1 MSRLAAE
8 PSLVIL
14 AGGIGS
20 RYGEDKQI
28 AGAGPHGEWL
38 LEYAIH
44 DALCAGFARVLMV
57 IRAPLRD
64 LLARRLSPALHGR
77 AELHLVEQSPERIP
91 AGCDVARGRVKPFGT
106 GHALWCCSA
115 LLHGPFAVINADD
128 YYGRDAF
135 ALLAKH
141 FREGTGPAMVG
152 YRLDKTLSPHGSV
165 NRGICQVDDAGYLVG
180 VEEFTGIRRQDG
192 LVHGASP
199 AGSVTRLAPEAVV
212 SMNCWG
218 LLPDL
223 FPTLETGL
231 IEFLE
236 HAGTDKEYFLPDA
249 IDRHLARSGQRLR
262 VLRGGNEWLGLT
274 HREDL
279 PHVAARLAAM
289 HVGGRYPS
297 PLRTSA

>member
-1 MSRLAAE
+1 MSRRAAE
-8 PSLVIL
+8 LSLVIL
-14 AGGIGS
+14 AAGIGR

-28 AGAGPHGEWL
+28 ACTGPHGEWL

-44 DALCAGFARVLMV
+44 DAMHAGFSRVLMV

-64 LLARRLSPALHGR
+64 MLTQRLSSALRGR
-77 AELHLVEQSPERIP
+77 AELHLIEQSPDRIP
-91 AGCDVARGRVKPFGT
+91 AGCDVARGRDKPLGT
-106 GHALWCCSA
+106 GHALWCCKA
-115 LLHGPFAVINADD
+115 LLHGSFAVINADD
-128 YYGRDAF
+128 YYGREAF

-180 VEEFTGIRRQDG
+180 VEELTGIRREDG
-192 LVHGASP
+192 LVHGASA
-199 AGSVTRLAPEAVV
+199 AGSVTRLAPEAIV

-231 IEFLE
+231 VEFLE

-262 VLRGGNEWLGLT
+262 VLRGDDEWMGLT

-289 HVGGRYPS
+289 HAAGRYPS
-297 PLRTSA
+297 PLRASA